1 MAKTKR
7 TLTHQQERL
16 LDGLERHPK
25 LMERFQSILDLA
37 VNVQEDEPIRS
48 ADEIEALL
56 VEQTRLL
63 GKETLENWAMA
74 VEQRVSDEYKTSSS
88 DSIQQREKKL

>member
-16 LDGLERHPK
+16 LDGLELHPK

-48 ADEIEALL
+48 ADEVEALL

-74 VEQRVSDEYKTSSS
+74 VEQRVSDEYKSSSS
-88 DSIQQREKKL
+88 DAIQQREKKL